1 MNKQSLYIS
10 SLIFIGLFSLGILV
24 GISIVDYSDDD
35 GLIEVIETT
44 NQRPSENIPSSF
56 DTPLTRPDVISRYT
70 EGATETSQALED
82 KVRNLEARVIELE
95 QILNSQPDV
104 NTSAPDSRSETRI
117 NQLNNLQTK
126 QSLLKAGISEVMAN
140 DIIRRRNEIEL
151 KKLELHDTAS
161 REGYHGSARYES
173 EYSELV
179 ADEKSLR
186 EELGDD
192 VYDYYLF
199 ANGQPNRVKAISV
212 IMGSSAEQSGMQDGD
227 IIVNYGQHR
236 IFEWNALKQA
246 TTEGLLGEYVNVD
259 IIRNRQLISLSVP
272 RGPLGVRLGTARIS
286 P

>member
-1 MNKQSLYIS
+1 MNKQSRYIT
-10 SLIFIGLFSLGILV
+10 LLLLLALFSLGILV
-24 GISIVDYSDDD
+24 GISVINDNEDN
-35 GLIEVIETT
+35 GIELIETT
-44 NQRPSENIPSSF
+44 EQASTANLPAPF
-56 DTPLTRPDVISRYT
+56 TVP
-70 EGATETSQALED
+70 ATETADIAEHTGNNQESTLALED
-82 KVRNLEARVIELE
+82 RITSLEARIVELE
-95 QILNSQPDV
+95 QSIYTRTDNKTTVTP
-104 NTSAPDSRSETRI
+104 SRSEVRI

-126 QSLLKAGISEVMAN
+126 QSLLKAGITEVIAN
-140 DIIRRRNEIEL
+140 DIIRRRNELEL

-161 REGYHGSARYES
+161 REGYLGSARYES

-179 ADEKSLR
+179 ADEKTLR

-236 IFEWNALKQA
+236 IFEWNELKQA

-259 IIRNRQLISLSVP
+259 IIRNSQFISLSVP